1 VTVNRP
7 TFRECFSSLWK
18 LRDKGGREHP
28 TTRARCSGTAS
39 MTCPFARFEDY
50 RGARQFPSM
59 GDVPWIR
66 AKTFRVQRISWES
79 APDWRAIS
87 EHYDIAIP
95 TPGIPTVVS
104 MRSDV
109 SNGWRATLAICVS
122 GPTHGDRCRGVDRR
136 PVAQLT
142 AVVLAPALNPAVL
155 QQCAYEVLAHR
166 NARRVGDARYVDG
179 GFLN

>member
-1 VTVNRP
+1 MVLDCRLTCPERGIVSRASSRKRARVTVNRP

-28 TTRARCSGTAS
+28 TARARCSGTVS

-50 RGARQFPSM
+50 HGARQFPSM
-59 GDVPWIR
+59 GDAAWIR
-66 AKTFRVQRISWES
+66 AKTSRVQRISWES

-109 SNGWRATLAICVS
+109 SNGWRAKGIGIA
-122 GPTHGDRCRGVDRR
+122 PA
-136 PVAQLT
+136 P
-142 AVVLAPALNPAVL
+142 VVLN
-155 QQCAYEVLAHR
+155 
-166 NARRVGDARYVDG
+166 
-179 GFLN
+179 